1 MRVVRLS
8 TRGHYG
14 LKAMFDL
21 AWHHGEGPIPLK
33 SVAERQHISEP
44 YLEQLIAVLRR
55 AALVK
60 SVRGAQGGYVLARPP
75 AEIRAGDVI
84 RALEGPLAP
93 LQCVDENHVAR
104 CDEADYCISRMV
116 WVKVRDA
123 LAGVLA
129 SLSLADMCR
138 EAQKTVAAEA
148 DEGDGDRVSDRAAGK
163 R

>member
-1 MRVVRLS
+1 VRLS

-21 AWHHGEGPIPLK
+21 AWRYGEGPIPLN

-55 AALVK
+55 AELVK
-60 SVRGAQGGYVLARPP
+60 GVRGAQGGYVLARPP
-75 AEIRAGDVI
+75 GEIKAGDVI

-93 LQCVDENHVAR
+93 LQCVDDSRVAA

-116 WVKVRDA
+116 WARVRDA
-123 LAGVLA
+123 IAGVLD
-129 SLSLADMCR
+129 SLSLADMCL
-138 EAQKTVAAEA
+138 EAEKAKGAKEYKA
-148 DEGDGDRVSDRAAGK
+148 YSF
-163 R
+163 